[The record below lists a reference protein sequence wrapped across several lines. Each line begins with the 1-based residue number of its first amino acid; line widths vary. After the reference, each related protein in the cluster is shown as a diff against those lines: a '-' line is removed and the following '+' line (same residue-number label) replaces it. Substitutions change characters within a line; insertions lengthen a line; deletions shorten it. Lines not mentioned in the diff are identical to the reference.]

1 MTIKCSKTPTYKSWS
16 YVKCSKTLPYYFKND
31 KGRMTNVDTF
41 DREATTEEIEDLKK
55 RGYRV
60 RRITV

>member
-1 MTIKCSKTPTYKSWS
+1 MTIKCSMT
-16 YVKCSKTLPYYFKND
+16 VPYYFKND

-41 DREATTEEIEDLKK
+41 EREANEQEIEDLKK

-60 RRITV
+60 RRIKA